1 MKKNLIALLAV
12 SVLSI
17 SSVYAAE
24 TQGPVSRWL
33 DKKTSSVAKKE
44 QQTNSQIAAK
54 KKAQQEK
61 VAKEKAKAQAA
72 QKKAA
77 QKKAERQKK
86 EAERKAR
93 VNAKKKQLKDL
104 FK

>member
-1 MKKNLIALLAV
+1 MKKKLVALLAI
-12 SVLSI
+12 SVLTM

-24 TQGPVSRWL
+24 TQGPISKWL
-33 DKKTSSVAKKE
+33 NKKTESVAKKE
-44 QQTNSQIAAK
+44 QQTNAQIAAR

-77 QKKAERQKK
+77 QKKVERQKK
-86 EAERKAR
+86 EAERKAK
-93 VNAKKKQLKDL
+93 VNAKKKQLKEL
-104 FK
+104 FQ